1 MPGTKEGSI
10 KTIATM
16 IEKYGSE
23 EAYRAKKREWAAKG
37 GKRKVRKGFAVRHEL
52 SSPMGRKGGLVK
64 KG

>member
-37 GKRKVRKGFAVRHEL
+37 GSRKVKKGFGVNTHLASE
-52 SSPMGRKGGLVK
+52 MGRKGGLVK